1 MTMNDAARQLETA
14 LSDAQILIEQIRAIA
29 EDDDTLVLDTIEG
42 QTNILELIALV
53 DAAEAEDQANLE
65 ALDIFAKK
73 LGARKD
79 RIKKRIDMKRA
90 ILANALDMIGKKKF
104 ETPLGTISI
113 SPKPVIAIVTDEAEI
128 PARFWKP
135 QAPVL
140 DKAALNAAIKAH
152 EKIPGATESNGGIVV
167 RITR

>member
-1 MTMNDAARQLETA
+1 MSDPARKLEFE
-14 LSDAQILIEQIRAIA
+14 LRDAQVLIEQIRTIA
-29 EDDDTLVLDTIEG
+29 EDDETLVLDTIEG

-53 DAAEAEDQANLE
+53 DAAEFEDQANLTAIGAFIE
-65 ALDIFAKK
+65 K

-90 ILANALDMIGKKKF
+90 VLANALNMIGKKKH

-113 SPKPVIAIVTDEAEI
+113 SQKPVIAIVTDEAEI

-135 QAPVL
+135 QPPTL
-140 DKAALNAAIKAH
+140 DKAALNAAIKAN
-152 EKIPGATESNGGIVV
+152 ETIPGATESNGGITISI
-167 RITR
+167 RR